1 MTSRPGPAKS
11 GSAGAGAAR
20 GLLRAWRE
28 GARLGRWG
36 ASRAAGAEEEQ
47 GAEEELA
54 GTAGVTSPSSTPASP
69 PPATSLSLSARRLA
83 DADEPARARPRRD
96 SLLRRRG
103 WWRGGYRR
111 GRGGAGASGVVED

>member
-20 GLLRAWRE
+20 GLLRAWWE

-69 PPATSLSLSARRLA
+69 PPRHFSLSL
-83 DADEPARARPRRD
+83 
-96 SLLRRRG
+96 
-103 WWRGGYRR
+103 RGGWRMRRSQRGRGLGVTRCSGDEDGGEAASRR